1 MATTPTPLSDQLLTL
16 SPLSTKVQTSLL
28 ALALSDA
35 LGGPAE
41 FQPRG
46 TFPHISTMQPNS
58 NFNLP
63 PGTWTDDTSM
73 TLCLAR
79 AITSPSKPPT
89 PADQAKLYL
98 KWYRAGY
105 LSAIGRCFDIGATTR
120 AALHIWESAGNKADM
135 AAVQQQVREN
145 LGGRFQAGN
154 GSLMRVL
161 PVGLVYWR
169 DLEVAVEVAR
179 ATSEVTHPAGMCR
192 DACAVYTLLV
202 GSILGA
208 VARGERMSKAQLL
221 EVLYGYEFQ
230 DEELG
235 AVLGRESGFLEL
247 PVESV
252 KTSGYVLHTL
262 EAALWVFFRTESFEE
277 GVVKVV
283 NMGDDAD
290 TVAAVYGG
298 LAGVWYADALET
310 EGSLFW
316 TEGVR
321 RWREELMQRK
331 VVEDVAKALWKIQK

>member
-1 MATTPTPLSDQLLTL
+1 
-16 SPLSTKVQTSLL
+16 
-28 ALALSDA
+28 
-35 LGGPAE
+35 
-41 FQPRG
+41 
-46 TFPHISTMQPNS
+46 
-58 NFNLP
+58 
-63 PGTWTDDTSM
+63 
-73 TLCLAR
+73 
-79 AITSPSKPPT
+79 
-89 PADQAKLYL
+89 
-98 KWYRAGY
+98 
-105 LSAIGRCFDIGATTR
+105 
-120 AALHIWESAGNKADM
+120 M
-135 AAVQQQVREN
+135 AAVQQQIREE
-145 LGGRFQAGN
+145 LAGWFQAGN

-169 DLEVAVEVAR
+169 DLTVAMEVAR
-179 ATSEVTHPAGMCR
+179 ATSEVTHPGGMCR

-230 DEELG
+230 DEKLG
-235 AVLGRESGFLEL
+235 AVLRRESGFLEL

-252 KTSGYVLHTL
+252 KTTGYVLHTL

-277 GVVKVV
+277 GVVRVV

-298 LAGVWYADALET
+298 LAGVWYADELET

-321 RWREELMQRK
+321 RWRKELVKREM
-331 VVEDVAKALWKIQK
+331 VEDVAKALWEIQK